1 MPDFVVLRQRISSI
15 SIPLIMLVS
24 YFGAFSFG
32 WQGVAAEISAREKLA
47 DSLKLTHHAMELK
60 FLAADFNGWQ
70 TAYAFDVV
78 RNTPGAV
85 NDDSKIRA
93 AFLKSATDFR
103 DKLGDM
109 PRGLLERNEVKDL
122 DKAKRA
128 FDEFMRVDEQV
139 ISAYRQGGSENKQA
153 ASQLVLGLEID
164 TFQEISNIISNLA
177 ASILERSDQ
186 ASKEA
191 SLASSQSNGLFIG
204 GALATLPLL
213 FVCIMLVVRSFSE
226 KPDNQSRT
234 SR

>member
-1 MPDFVVLRQRISSI
+1 MTDFVVLRQRINSI
-15 SIPLIMLVS
+15 GITLIMLVS
-24 YFGAFSFG
+24 YFGAFWFG
-32 WQGVAAEISAREKLA
+32 WQGVSAEISARERLA
-47 DSLKLTHHAMELK
+47 DALKLTHHAMELK

-85 NDDSKIRA
+85 EDNSKIRA
-93 AFLKSATDFR
+93 TFLKSATDFR

-109 PRGLLERNEVKDL
+109 PRELLAHNEVEDL

-128 FDEFMRVDEQV
+128 FNEFMRVDEQV
-139 ISAYRQGGSENKQA
+139 ISAYRQGGIENEQV

-164 TFQEISNIISNLA
+164 TFQEISKIISNLA
-177 ASILERSDQ
+177 ASILKRSDQ

-213 FVCIMLVVRSFSE
+213 FVCIMLVVRSFSV
-226 KPDNQSRT
+226 KSNN
-234 SR
+234 